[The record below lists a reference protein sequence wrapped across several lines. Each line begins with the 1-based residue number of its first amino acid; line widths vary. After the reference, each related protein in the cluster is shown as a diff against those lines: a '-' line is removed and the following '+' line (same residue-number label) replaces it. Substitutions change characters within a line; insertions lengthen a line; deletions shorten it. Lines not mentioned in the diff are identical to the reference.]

1 MQLEQLNLIL
11 RLLALDY
18 FRYYQLLSFLVI
30 VVVLAVVVVVM
41 MVLMSAHLS
50 QYLQRIKWVIFSLPI
65 VSTIY
70 NYDLLPQQSIEGFNT

>member
-30 VVVLAVVVVVM
+30 VVVLAVVVM

-50 QYLQRIKWVIFSLPI
+50 QYLQRIKWVIFSLPT
-65 VSTIY
+65 VTTIY
-70 NYDLLPQQSIEGFNT
+70 TYDLLPQ